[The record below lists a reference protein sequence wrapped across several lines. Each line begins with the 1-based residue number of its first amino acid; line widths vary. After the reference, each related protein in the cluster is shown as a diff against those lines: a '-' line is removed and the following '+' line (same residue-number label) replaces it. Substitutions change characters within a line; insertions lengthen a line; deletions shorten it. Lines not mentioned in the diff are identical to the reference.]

1 MKQEPVLTTRF
12 IKQARK
18 HQNAQQ
24 DKEVLPQPG
33 IEPGPLGCR
42 PSVLPLHY
50 RELGTFY
57 VKSKILIFVH

>member
-33 IEPGPLGCR
+33 IEPGPLPGLWVAGPASYHR
-42 PSVLPLHY
+42 
-50 RELGTFY
+50 TT
-57 VKSKILIFVH
+57 KS